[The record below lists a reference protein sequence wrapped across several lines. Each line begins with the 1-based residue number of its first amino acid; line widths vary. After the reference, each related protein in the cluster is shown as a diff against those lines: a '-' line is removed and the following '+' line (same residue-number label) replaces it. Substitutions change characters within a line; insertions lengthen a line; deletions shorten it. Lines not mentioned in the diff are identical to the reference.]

1 MMLLGYTLQCIGWI
15 IFTFKPF
22 SVMLCGLI
30 FHVLGYGLTASS
42 PSVVVSVYI
51 ITCLFYYFIN
61 QNIATS
67 EIQGRVL
74 GSITTSMSLA
84 QILTPLVFSLL
95 YSIEHII
102 PFIASGCL
110 SLLNIV
116 LVNSIMYFTRK
127 NERLNEIENKCYNV
141 NKS

>member
-51 ITCLFYYFIN
+51 ITCLFYYFI
-61 QNIATS
+61 I
-67 EIQGRVL
+67 
-74 GSITTSMSLA
+74 
-84 QILTPLVFSLL
+84 
-95 YSIEHII
+95 
-102 PFIASGCL
+102 
-110 SLLNIV
+110 
-116 LVNSIMYFTRK
+116 
-127 NERLNEIENKCYNV
+127 
-141 NKS
+141 

>member
-51 ITCLFYYFIN
+51 ITCLFY
-61 QNIATS
+61 
-67 EIQGRVL
+67 
-74 GSITTSMSLA
+74 
-84 QILTPLVFSLL
+84 
-95 YSIEHII
+95 
-102 PFIASGCL
+102 
-110 SLLNIV
+110 
-116 LVNSIMYFTRK
+116 
-127 NERLNEIENKCYNV
+127 
-141 NKS
+141 